1 MEQEFIINQQQAQ
14 ELYDFIRTH
23 LQVVNETPYV
33 EELMIMLEDGFDLN
47 MG

>member
-1 MEQEFIINQQQAQ
+1 MDREFIINQQQAQ

-33 EELMIMLEDGFDLN
+33 EELMIMLEAEFDLN
-47 MG
+47 MD